1 MVTDREFIDRAARGL
16 EIEAEPFA
24 RLAAD
29 LGLSQAEVIARL
41 KRLIAEGKV
50 KRFAASVR
58 HKPMGYAHNTMLLAR
73 AEPGRLDELGEA
85 ASRFSEVSHCYHR
98 QHPDGDPDCLYIM
111 IHTREKERMDEIIGA
126 ISAMVGVRGVEV
138 CTSLVELKKT
148 SLSGVSSSLKR

>member
-1 MVTDREFIDRAARGL
+1 MLTDREFIDRAATGL

-29 LGLSQAEVIARL
+29 LGLSQEGVIARL
-41 KRLIAEGKV
+41 KRLIEEGKV

-73 AEPGRLDELGEA
+73 VEAGRLDELGEA
-85 ASRFSEVSHCYHR
+85 ASAFSEISHCYHR
-98 QHPDGDPDCLYIM
+98 HHPDGDPDCLYIM
-111 IHTREKERMDEIIGA
+111 IHTREQERMDEIIGT
-126 ISAMVGVRGVEV
+126 ISAMQGVRGVEV

>member
-1 MVTDREFIDRAARGL
+1 MVTDREFIDRAAKGL

-29 LGLSQAEVIARL
+29 LGLTQEEVIARL
-41 KRLIAEGKV
+41 DRLIAEGKV

-73 AEPGRLDELGEA
+73 IEPGRLDELGEA
-85 ASRFSEVSHCYHR
+85 ASRFTEVSHCYHR
-98 QHPDGDPDCLYIM
+98 HHPDGDPDCLYIM
-111 IHTREKERMDEIIGA
+111 LHTRDKPRMDEIISE
-126 ISAMVGVRGVEV
+126 ISGLEGVRGVEV

-148 SLSGVSSSLKR
+148 SLSGVCSRVRR